1 MARILIVDDEPLIAL
16 MAEEW
21 LSELEHAV
29 VGPAY
34 DLDGALALAEREH
47 PDAAILDLTL
57 GARDSYPVACR
68 LRALSIPFAFAS
80 GHGRDALT
88 PEFRDAI
95 LLQSHSSLRASETSS
110 APCWRRGPEC
120 AREQPKSGSASR
132 RDS

>member
-57 GARDSYPVACR
+57 GARDSYPVASR

-80 GHGRDALT
+80 GHGRDVLT
-88 PEFRDAI
+88 PEFRDAV
-95 LLQSHSSLRASETSS
+95 LLHKPFEFETFRNVLS
-110 APCWRRGPEC
+110 ALLTQ
-120 AREQPKSGSASR
+120 RERSGQPNSGSVSR
-132 RDS
+132 RNS